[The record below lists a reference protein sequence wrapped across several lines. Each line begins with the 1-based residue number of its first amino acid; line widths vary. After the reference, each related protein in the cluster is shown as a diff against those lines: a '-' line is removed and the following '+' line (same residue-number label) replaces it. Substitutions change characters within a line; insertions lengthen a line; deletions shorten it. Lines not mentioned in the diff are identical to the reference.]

1 MKKNLKHLLALCLTL
16 ALVFSLSACGQKAD
30 ETPNDAQDD
39 QQTEQEKFTPANYSI
54 AALKG
59 PTAMGLVK
67 LMKDSESGETTGNEY
82 TFTLAGSADEV
93 TPALLK
99 GELDMACVPANLAA
113 VLYNK
118 TEGEIE
124 VLAVNTLGV
133 LYIVENGESVHSM
146 ADLKGKTIVAAG
158 KGSTPEYALRYL
170 LTENGIDPD
179 NDVTIDWKS
188 EHSECVAALASGQ
201 ASVALLPQPFVTV
214 AQSKIE
220 GLRMALDLNAEW
232 DALDNGSA
240 LITGVIV
247 ARRAVVEENPA
258 AVNEFLKEYAAS
270 VDYVN
275 ANTADAA
282 ALIGEYSI
290 VDAAVA
296 EKALPYCNIVC
307 LTGADLLEA
316 LPGYLEVLYNAS
328 PAAVGGEM
336 PGAVPPPYFKERR
349 DDHARKK
356 AERAS
361 LGSRFLADRL
371 AACRDG
377 TARGIPARR
386 AAAPLSRILAR
397 AAHFAGGHGGVL
409 VRHRHVEHAHSGRL
423 FAFLRAGSCA
433 GGAFRAVFARRRAAC
448 AARGGG
454 QDRAGGVVHHSGA
467 YLALQPNAAAVH
479 RGADGLPARVL
490 KCA

>member
-1 MKKNLKHLLALCLTL
+1 MKKNLKHLLALCLTI
-16 ALVFSLSACGQKAD
+16 ALVFSLAACGQKAD
-30 ETPNDAQDD
+30 ETPNDARDD
-39 QQTEQEKFTPANYSI
+39 QQTEQEEFTPASYSI

-67 LMKDSESGETTGNEY
+67 LMKDSESSETTGNEY

-201 ASVALLPQPFVTV
+201 ATIALLPQPFVTV

-220 GLRMALDLNAEW
+220 GLRMALDLTKEW
-232 DALDNGSA
+232 DALDNGSS

-247 ARRAVVEENPA
+247 ARREVVEANPA

-307 LTGADLLEA
+307 LTEADLLEA

-336 PGAVPPPYFKERR
+336 PDNSFYF
-349 DDHARKK
+349 A
-356 AERAS
+356 
-361 LGSRFLADRL
+361 
-371 AACRDG
+371 
-377 TARGIPARR
+377 
-386 AAAPLSRILAR
+386 
-397 AAHFAGGHGGVL
+397 
-409 VRHRHVEHAHSGRL
+409 
-423 FAFLRAGSCA
+423 
-433 GGAFRAVFARRRAAC
+433 
-448 AARGGG
+448 
-454 QDRAGGVVHHSGA
+454 
-467 YLALQPNAAAVH
+467 
-479 RGADGLPARVL
+479 
-490 KCA
+490 

>member
-16 ALVFSLSACGQKAD
+16 ALVFSLAACGQKAD
-30 ETPNDAQDD
+30 ETTNDAQDD
-39 QQTEQEKFTPANYSI
+39 QQTEQEEFTPASYSI

-93 TPALLK
+93 TPALIK

-113 VLYNK
+113 VLYGK
-118 TEGEIE
+118 TEGAVE

-133 LYIVENGESVHSM
+133 LYIVENGESVQSI
-146 ADLKGKTIVAAG
+146 ADLKGQTIVAAG

-170 LTENGIDPD
+170 LSENGIDPD

-201 ASVALLPQPFVTV
+201 ATIALLPQPFVTV

-220 GLRMALDLNAEW
+220 GLRMALDLTKEW
-232 DALDNGSA
+232 DALDNGSS

-247 ARRAVVEENPA
+247 ARREVVEENPA

-282 ALIGEYSI
+282 ALIGEYGI

-307 LTGADLLEA
+307 LTGEEMQQKLS
-316 LPGYLEVLYNAS
+316 GYLQVLADANADS
-328 PAAVGGEM
+328 VGGTM
-336 PGAVPPPYFKERR
+336 PE
-349 DDHARKK
+349 
-356 AERAS
+356 
-361 LGSRFLADRL
+361 ADFYYV
-371 AACRDG
+371 G
-377 TARGIPARR
+377 
-386 AAAPLSRILAR
+386 
-397 AAHFAGGHGGVL
+397 
-409 VRHRHVEHAHSGRL
+409 
-423 FAFLRAGSCA
+423 
-433 GGAFRAVFARRRAAC
+433 
-448 AARGGG
+448 
-454 QDRAGGVVHHSGA
+454 
-467 YLALQPNAAAVH
+467 
-479 RGADGLPARVL
+479 
-490 KCA
+490 

>member
-16 ALVFSLSACGQKAD
+16 ALVFSLAACGQKAD
-30 ETPNDAQDD
+30 ETPNDAQND
-39 QQTEQEKFTPANYSI
+39 QQTEQEEFAPASYSI

-133 LYIVENGESVHSM
+133 LYIVENGESVQSL
-146 ADLKGKTIVAAG
+146 ADLKGKTVVAAG

-220 GLRMALDLNAEW
+220 GLRMALDLTKEW
-232 DALDNGSA
+232 DALDNGSS

-247 ARRAVVEENPA
+247 ARREVVEANPA

-282 ALIGEYSI
+282 ALIGEYGI
-290 VDAAVA
+290 VDATVA
-296 EKALPYCNIVC
+296 EKALPYCQTHKMPIVVC
-307 LTGADLLEA
+307 TTGLSEELQLKVVQLSRSVPVFKSANMSMGINVLAELCKRASAVLGINYDIEIVEQHHHNKLDAPSGTALMLADAINEQNDGA
-316 LPGYLEVLYNAS
+316 YHYVYDRSSVRQKRDPKEIGISAVRGGSIVGDHEVLFCGPDEVITLRHTAYSRSIFANGAVN
-328 PAAVGGEM
+328 AAV
-336 PGAVPPPYFKERR
+336 
-349 DDHARKK
+349 
-356 AERAS
+356 
-361 LGSRFLADRL
+361 
-371 AACRDG
+371 
-377 TARGIPARR
+377 
-386 AAAPLSRILAR
+386 
-397 AAHFAGGHGGVL
+397 
-409 VRHRHVEHAHSGRL
+409 
-423 FAFLRAGSCA
+423 
-433 GGAFRAVFARRRAAC
+433 
-448 AARGGG
+448 
-454 QDRAGGVVHHSGA
+454 
-467 YLALQPNAAAVH
+467 YLAKKEPGLYDMGDLIAA
-479 RGADGLPARVL
+479 L
-490 KCA
+490 

>member
-16 ALVFSLSACGQKAD
+16 AFVFSLAACGQKAD
-30 ETPNDAQDD
+30 EPDAQDD
-39 QQTEQEKFTPANYSI
+39 QQTEQEEFTPASYSI

-82 TFTLAGSADEV
+82 TFTLSGSADEV
-93 TPALLK
+93 TPALIK

-113 VLYNK
+113 VLYGK
-118 TEGEIE
+118 TEGAVE
-124 VLAVNTLGV
+124 VLTVNTLGV
-133 LYIVENGESVHSM
+133 LYIVENGESVQSI
-146 ADLKGKTIVAAG
+146 ADLKGQTIVAAG

-170 LTENGIDPD
+170 LSENGIDPD

-201 ASVALLPQPFVTV
+201 ATIALLPQPFVTV

-220 GLRMALDLNAEW
+220 GLRMALDLTKEW
-232 DALDNGSA
+232 DALDNGSS

-247 ARRAVVEENPA
+247 ARREVVEENPA

-282 ALIGEYSI
+282 VLIGEYGI

-316 LPGYLEVLYNAS
+316 LPGYLEVLYNAD

-336 PGAVPPPYFKERR
+336 PDNSFYF
-349 DDHARKK
+349 A
-356 AERAS
+356 
-361 LGSRFLADRL
+361 
-371 AACRDG
+371 
-377 TARGIPARR
+377 
-386 AAAPLSRILAR
+386 
-397 AAHFAGGHGGVL
+397 
-409 VRHRHVEHAHSGRL
+409 
-423 FAFLRAGSCA
+423 
-433 GGAFRAVFARRRAAC
+433 
-448 AARGGG
+448 
-454 QDRAGGVVHHSGA
+454 
-467 YLALQPNAAAVH
+467 
-479 RGADGLPARVL
+479 
-490 KCA
+490 

>member
-1 MKKNLKHLLALCLTL
+1 MKKNWNRIFALCLTL
-16 ALVFSLSACGQKAD
+16 ALVFSLAACGQKAD
-30 ETPNDAQDD
+30 EPDAQDE
-39 QQTEQEKFTPANYSI
+39 QQTEQEEFTPASYSI

-67 LMKDSESGETTGNEY
+67 LMKDSENGETTGNEY

-133 LYIVENGESVHSM
+133 LYIVENGESVQSM

-258 AVNEFLKEYAAS
+258 AVEAFLKDYAAS

-282 ALIGEYSI
+282 ALIGEYGI

-307 LTGADLLEA
+307 MTGADLLEA

-336 PGAVPPPYFKERR
+336 PDNSFYF
-349 DDHARKK
+349 A
-356 AERAS
+356 
-361 LGSRFLADRL
+361 
-371 AACRDG
+371 
-377 TARGIPARR
+377 
-386 AAAPLSRILAR
+386 
-397 AAHFAGGHGGVL
+397 
-409 VRHRHVEHAHSGRL
+409 
-423 FAFLRAGSCA
+423 
-433 GGAFRAVFARRRAAC
+433 
-448 AARGGG
+448 
-454 QDRAGGVVHHSGA
+454 
-467 YLALQPNAAAVH
+467 
-479 RGADGLPARVL
+479 
-490 KCA
+490 

>member
-1 MKKNLKHLLALCLTL
+1 MKKNLKSILSLCLAL
-16 ALVFSLSACGQKAD
+16 ALVFSLTACGQKND
-30 ETPNDAQDD
+30 DAQDG
-39 QQTEQEKFTPANYSI
+39 QQTDETEFTPASFSI

-67 LMKDSESGETTGNEY
+67 LMQESENGETSGNDY

-93 TPALLK
+93 TPALIK

-118 TEGEIE
+118 TEGALE

-133 LYIVENGESVHSM
+133 LYIVENGESVQSI
-146 ADLKGKTIVAAG
+146 ADLKGQTIVAAG
-158 KGSTPEYALRYL
+158 KGSTPEYVLRYL
-170 LTENGIDPD
+170 LAQNGIDPD

-188 EHSECVAALASGQ
+188 EHSECVAAMASGQ
-201 ASVALLPQPFVTV
+201 ATIALLPQPFVTV

-232 DALDNGSA
+232 DALDNGSG

-247 ARRAVVEENPA
+247 ARREVVEENPA

-270 VDYVN
+270 VDWVN

-282 ALIGEYSI
+282 ALIGEYGI

-316 LPGYLEVLYNAS
+316 LPGYLEVLYNADS
-328 PAAVGGEM
+328 AAVGGEM
-336 PGAVPPPYFKERR
+336 PDNSFYF
-349 DDHARKK
+349 A
-356 AERAS
+356 
-361 LGSRFLADRL
+361 
-371 AACRDG
+371 
-377 TARGIPARR
+377 
-386 AAAPLSRILAR
+386 
-397 AAHFAGGHGGVL
+397 
-409 VRHRHVEHAHSGRL
+409 
-423 FAFLRAGSCA
+423 
-433 GGAFRAVFARRRAAC
+433 
-448 AARGGG
+448 
-454 QDRAGGVVHHSGA
+454 
-467 YLALQPNAAAVH
+467 
-479 RGADGLPARVL
+479 
-490 KCA
+490 

>member
-1 MKKNLKHLLALCLTL
+1 MKKNLKSILSLCLAL
-16 ALVFSLSACGQKAD
+16 ALVFSLTACGQKND
-30 ETPNDAQDD
+30 DAQDG
-39 QQTEQEKFTPANYSI
+39 QQTDETEFTPASFSI

-67 LMKDSESGETTGNEY
+67 LMQESENGETSGNDY

-93 TPALLK
+93 TPALVK

-118 TEGEIE
+118 TEGALE

-133 LYIVENGESVHSM
+133 LYIVENGESVQSI
-146 ADLKGKTIVAAG
+146 ADLKGQAIVAAG
-158 KGSTPEYALRYL
+158 KGSTPEYVLRYL
-170 LTENGIDPD
+170 LAQNGIDPD

-201 ASVALLPQPFVTV
+201 AAIALLPQPFVTV

-232 DALDNGSA
+232 DALDNGSG

-247 ARRAVVEENPA
+247 ARREVVEENPA

-270 VDYVN
+270 VDWVN

-282 ALIGEYSI
+282 ALIGEYGI

-307 LTGADLLEA
+307 ITGSEMKDKLSGYLQVLADAEPSSVGGT
-316 LPGYLEVLYNAS
+316 LPGDNFYY
-328 PAAVGGEM
+328 GG
-336 PGAVPPPYFKERR
+336 
-349 DDHARKK
+349 
-356 AERAS
+356 
-361 LGSRFLADRL
+361 
-371 AACRDG
+371 
-377 TARGIPARR
+377 
-386 AAAPLSRILAR
+386 
-397 AAHFAGGHGGVL
+397 
-409 VRHRHVEHAHSGRL
+409 
-423 FAFLRAGSCA
+423 
-433 GGAFRAVFARRRAAC
+433 
-448 AARGGG
+448 
-454 QDRAGGVVHHSGA
+454 
-467 YLALQPNAAAVH
+467 
-479 RGADGLPARVL
+479 
-490 KCA
+490 

>member
-1 MKKNLKHLLALCLTL
+1 MKKNLKNILALCLTL
-16 ALVFSLSACGQKAD
+16 ALIFALAACGQKTDAPD
-30 ETPNDAQDD
+30 EPDE
-39 QQTEQEKFTPANYSI
+39 QQTEQQTENDTPAHYSI

-67 LMKDSESGETTGNEY
+67 LMQDSESGETSGNDY

-93 TPALLK
+93 TPALIK

-133 LYIVENGESVHSM
+133 LYIVENGESVRSM

-170 LTENGIDPD
+170 LAENGIDPD
-179 NDVTIDWKS
+179 SDVTIDWKS

-201 ASVALLPQPFVTV
+201 ATIALLPQPFVTV
-214 AQSKIE
+214 AQGKIE
-220 GLRMALDLNAEW
+220 GLRMALDLTKEW
-232 DALDNGSA
+232 DALGNGSS

-258 AVNEFLKEYAAS
+258 AVNEFLKDYAAS
-270 VDYVN
+270 VDWVN
-275 ANTADAA
+275 ASTADAA
-282 ALIGEYSI
+282 ALIGEYGI

-316 LPGYLEVLYNAS
+316 LPGYLEVLYNAD

-336 PGAVPPPYFKERR
+336 PDNSFYF
-349 DDHARKK
+349 A
-356 AERAS
+356 
-361 LGSRFLADRL
+361 
-371 AACRDG
+371 
-377 TARGIPARR
+377 
-386 AAAPLSRILAR
+386 
-397 AAHFAGGHGGVL
+397 
-409 VRHRHVEHAHSGRL
+409 
-423 FAFLRAGSCA
+423 
-433 GGAFRAVFARRRAAC
+433 
-448 AARGGG
+448 
-454 QDRAGGVVHHSGA
+454 
-467 YLALQPNAAAVH
+467 
-479 RGADGLPARVL
+479 
-490 KCA
+490 

>member
-1 MKKNLKHLLALCLTL
+1 MKKNLKYLLALCLTI
-16 ALVFSLSACGQKAD
+16 ALVFSLAACGQKAD

-39 QQTEQEKFTPANYSI
+39 QQTEQEEFTPANYSI

-133 LYIVENGESVHSM
+133 LYIVENGESVKSM

-179 NDVTIDWKS
+179 HDVTIDWKS
-188 EHSECVAALASGQ
+188 EHSECVAALASSQ

-220 GLRMALDLNAEW
+220 GLRMALDLTKEW
-232 DALDNGSA
+232 DALDNGSS

-247 ARRAVVEENPA
+247 ARREVVEANPA

-282 ALIGEYSI
+282 ALIGEYGI
-290 VDAAVA
+290 VD
-296 EKALPYCNIVC
+296 
-307 LTGADLLEA
+307 
-316 LPGYLEVLYNAS
+316 GY
-328 PAAVGGEM
+328 
-336 PGAVPPPYFKERR
+336 
-349 DDHARKK
+349 
-356 AERAS
+356 
-361 LGSRFLADRL
+361 
-371 AACRDG
+371 
-377 TARGIPARR
+377 
-386 AAAPLSRILAR
+386 
-397 AAHFAGGHGGVL
+397 
-409 VRHRHVEHAHSGRL
+409 
-423 FAFLRAGSCA
+423 
-433 GGAFRAVFARRRAAC
+433 
-448 AARGGG
+448 
-454 QDRAGGVVHHSGA
+454 Q
-467 YLALQPNAAAVH
+467 
-479 RGADGLPARVL
+479 
-490 KCA
+490 